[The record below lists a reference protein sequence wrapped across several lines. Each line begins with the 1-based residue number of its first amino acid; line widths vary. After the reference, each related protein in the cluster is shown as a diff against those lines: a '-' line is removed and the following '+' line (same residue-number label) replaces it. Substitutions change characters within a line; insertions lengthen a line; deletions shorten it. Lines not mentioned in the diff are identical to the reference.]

1 MHRKSRRSL
10 GPTTSPAAVGAN
22 ARSKKRKPDQAQIN
36 PMRFFKLALPPPGLK
51 VE

>member
-1 MHRKSRRSL
+1 MHPESRRSL
-10 GPTTSPAAVGAN
+10 GQTTGPAAAEPN